1 MAFFLFGT
9 SCIGIRLSLENNS
22 ELQIMFAM
30 EFSTILSKEDMH
42 RAYIKFMTQK
52 KKGVEA
58 ERDFIC

>member
-1 MAFFLFGT
+1 
-9 SCIGIRLSLENNS
+9 
-22 ELQIMFAM
+22 MFAM
-30 EFSTILSKEDMH
+30 EFSTNLSKKDMH

>member
-1 MAFFLFGT
+1 
-9 SCIGIRLSLENNS
+9 
-22 ELQIMFAM
+22 
-30 EFSTILSKEDMH
+30 MH